1 MFADGSILKFQSLTS
16 LEPSQSQLDQL
27 AQNPSL
33 DIMKEKI
40 YPHVVHL
47 NKNNLK
53 SITEYLTFN
62 RMVSGYPD
70 DRKIGFIIDDGKFES
85 MKTAV
90 VDMAFGLGF
99 EYLNVQGFF
108 KGEKLAKIIR
118 FSEIIEDL

>member
-1 MFADGSILKFQSLTS
+1 
-16 LEPSQSQLDQL
+16 
-27 AQNPSL
+27 
-33 DIMKEKI
+33 MKEKI
-40 YPHVVHL
+40 CPHVVHL

-62 RMVSGYPD
+62 RMASGYPD

-85 MKTAV
+85 MKAAV